1 MESTFRTKYTSLF
14 FIQRREELNY
24 SQYSKCL
31 KPIESQ
37 VQIQIMHDGLE
48 SNSEKKD
55 RPPQLLAIE
64 LRVLGALME
73 KELTTPDAYPL
84 TVNSIITA
92 CNQKSSRDPV
102 TSYHQG
108 EIRRALQELE
118 DKHFV
123 RREFGSRAEKFSQR
137 FMDSLGLG
145 KKQQAVLSV
154 MMLRGPQTLSELNT
168 RTQRMCEFSDKQEL
182 EHCVDRLCERDVP
195 FAIRLGVQPGQRGE
209 RIGHLFSGMP
219 TVAKSPVASSTA
231 PQSEAA
237 EPIPATTVHTQASAP
252 ELNSANTD
260 EVELLR
266 EELASLRETVSKLK
280 HELDDVKKM
289 IQHTSNS

>member
-1 MESTFRTKYTSLF
+1 
-14 FIQRREELNY
+14 
-24 SQYSKCL
+24 
-31 KPIESQ
+31 
-37 VQIQIMHDGLE
+37 MHADAQPTADKQ
-48 SNSEKKD
+48 N

-145 KKQQAVLSV
+145 KKQQALLSV

-168 RTQRMCEFSDKQEL
+168 RTQRMCEFNDKQEL
-182 EHCVDRLCERDVP
+182 EHCVERLCERDIP

-209 RIGHLFSGMP
+209 RIGHLFSGVP
-219 TVAKSPVASSTA
+219 TVANATQTSITESHAEAEDAGPAQESNSSN
-231 PQSEAA
+231 
-237 EPIPATTVHTQASAP
+237 HTEMQQLRK
-252 ELNSANTD
+252 ELS
-260 EVELLR
+260 
-266 EELASLRETVSKLK
+266 SLHETVSILQL
-280 HELDDVKKM
+280 ELDEIKKL
-289 IQHTSNS
+289 IQHSNNVST